1 MAGSQ
6 ALDRLRLSARPFGEA
21 PSRLPRLLEGLS
33 FGDSTNLSEHLAF
46 HGQLPSWGRD
56 AQSRQALIELV
67 DRSGLRG
74 RGGASFPTALKLA
87 AVAGQEG
94 VPIVVAN
101 GTEGEP
107 ASSKD
112 KVLMARSPHLVLDG
126 AVVAAQA
133 VGAREA
139 VLVCHPAV
147 RDLVDLAIDDRRHR
161 RLDTTRLRAVD
172 ACERFVAG
180 EASAVIHWLERGLPT
195 PTRTPPRLAERGL
208 HGRPTLV
215 QNVETLAHL
224 ALIARY
230 GADWYRGVGTDA
242 EPGSMLVTLMGAVPR
257 PGVYEVAIGTQV
269 SDVLDQAGGAFGRP
283 QALLLGGYF
292 GSWAAYDKAIGRPFS
307 RAGLAQLGAG
317 PGAGLIAVLPA
328 EVCGLAETAR
338 VTRYLAS
345 QSAGQCGPCVFGLPA
360 LAGELES
367 LASGGPF
374 DRTRLERWLG
384 QVDGRGACR
393 HPDGAVRMVR
403 SALAVFSAELERHA
417 RGRCCSAGRTEI
429 LPAPRGTR

>member
-1 MAGSQ
+1 MAGPQ
-6 ALDRLRLSARPFGEA
+6 ALDRLSLPPRHLYEA
-21 PSRLPRLLEGLS
+21 PSRLPRLLQGQSIGE
-33 FGDSTNLSEHLAF
+33 STNLSEHLVS
-46 HGQLPSWGRD
+46 HGPLPSWGPD

-87 AVAGQEG
+87 AVASQEG

-107 ASSKD
+107 ASAKD

-133 VGAREA
+133 VGAREV

-147 RDLVDLAIDDRRHR
+147 RGLVDIAIKDRRELR
-161 RLDTTRLRAVD
+161 IDTVRLRAVD
-172 ACERFVAG
+172 AAERFVAG
-180 EASAVIHWLERGLPT
+180 EASAMIHWLERGVPT

-230 GADWYRGVGTDA
+230 GANWYRGVGTDS
-242 EPGSMLVTLMGAVPR
+242 EPGSMLVTLIGAIRR

-269 SDVLDQAGGAFGRP
+269 SDVIDQGGGTLGRP
-283 QALLLGGYF
+283 QAILLGGYF
-292 GSWAAYDKAIGRPFS
+292 GSWAAYDEAVQRPLS

-317 PGAGLIAVLPA
+317 PGAGLIAVLGS

-338 VTRYLAS
+338 LARYLAS
-345 QSAGQCGPCVFGLPA
+345 ESAGQCGPCVFGLPA

-367 LASGGPF
+367 LAAGGPF

-384 QVDGRGACR
+384 QVDGCGACR

-403 SALAVFSAELERHA
+403 SALAVFTAELERHS
-417 RGRCCSAGRTEI
+417 RGRCCSHGGTEI
-429 LPAPRGTR
+429 LPTPIGAR